1 MRWNAGFGHLIFL
14 FMRRFLVLSCLLFL
28 VSAVFA
34 QKPTHYYILLKTS
47 KGDGII
53 KLYNET
59 PLHRDNFVKLVQD
72 GFYEDLLF
80 HRVIENFMIQGGD
93 PDSKH
98 AVAGQRLG
106 SGGLDYR
113 VPAEFVEH
121 LFHKKG
127 ALAAARTDNPEK
139 ESSSTQFYLVQG
151 RTFSFEGLDSL
162 QEIRL
167 GGRQIPDWQ
176 REVYHT
182 LGGVPHLDQGYTV
195 YGELITGLELID
207 GIAAVNTDQA
217 DRPVEDERMSM
228 QQLTRRESIN
238 LERQLAGLKEKN
250 GVFVRFFD
258 LFRPKYIELK

>member
-1 MRWNAGFGHLIFL
+1 M
-14 FMRRFLVLSCLLFL
+14 

-34 QKPTHYYILLKTS
+34 QKPTHYYIQLKTS

-59 PLHRDNFVKLVQD
+59 PLHRDNFVSLVKE
-72 GFYEDLLF
+72 GFYQDLLF

-93 PDSKH
+93 PVSKH
-98 AVAGQRLG
+98 AVEGQRLG

-127 ALAAARTDNPEK
+127 ALAAARTDNPDK

-151 RTFSFEGLDSL
+151 RTFSFGGLDSL
-162 QEIRL
+162 QEMRL
-167 GGRQIPDWQ
+167 GGRQIPDEQ
-176 REVYHT
+176 REVYRT

-195 YGELITGLELID
+195 FGELITGLELID
-207 GIAAVNTDQA
+207 SIAAVDTDQL
-217 DRPVEDERMSM
+217 DRPLEDQRMEM
-228 QQLTRRESIN
+228 HQLTRRETIN
-238 LERQLAGLKEKN
+238 LERQLAGLKEKK
-250 GVFVRFFD
+250 GIVVQFFD
-258 LFRPKYIELK
+258 LFRPKFVDLK